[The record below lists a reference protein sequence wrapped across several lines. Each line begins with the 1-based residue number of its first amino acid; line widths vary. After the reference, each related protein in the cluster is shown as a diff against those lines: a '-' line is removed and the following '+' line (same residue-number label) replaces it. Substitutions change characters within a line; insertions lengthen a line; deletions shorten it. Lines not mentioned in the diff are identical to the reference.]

1 MNKSRHTPIHPH
13 NTIVFKLYA
22 RHARCQQDVGQR
34 LKRNT
39 TGYVFRYNSTIKH
52 LQKRGGG
59 KPFLKLLCG
68 LRLFRFSE
76 QRGWVF
82 HSCVIR
88 RCVTWAIRRRRFER
102 TQCLHIQGS
111 LIHRRMDWIQ
121 RQFSLETSETYYLM
135 KKRHNPDKR
144 NPQVCIDPPH
154 KI

>member
-59 KPFLKLLCG
+59 EAIFKTFVWAKTFQVFRTAWLSFSFLCYTTLRHLGNPSSTFRTNAVPSHSRFFNSQTNGLNTKAILSRNVGNLLPNEEA
-68 LRLFRFSE
+68 S
-76 QRGWVF
+76 
-82 HSCVIR
+82 
-88 RCVTWAIRRRRFER
+88 
-102 TQCLHIQGS
+102 
-111 LIHRRMDWIQ
+111 
-121 RQFSLETSETYYLM
+121 
-135 KKRHNPDKR
+135 
-144 NPQVCIDPPH
+144 
-154 KI
+154 